1 MSSRLPL
8 GKNELA
14 VGEMP
19 NFKLGILLDYN
30 FGNFTIG
37 SSGTMYLDPG
47 TIGHKIGEDRMRYTE
62 PIGNDEYH
70 SNISP
75 NIASYMWRRTA

>member
-1 MSSRLPL
+1 MAQNR
-8 GKNELA
+8 LA

-19 NFKLGILLDYN
+19 NFKLGILADYN
-30 FGNFTIG
+30 YGNFTIER
-37 SSGTMYLDPG
+37 SGTMYLDPG
-47 TIGHKIGEDRMRYTE
+47 TIGEKIGAAKMRYTE